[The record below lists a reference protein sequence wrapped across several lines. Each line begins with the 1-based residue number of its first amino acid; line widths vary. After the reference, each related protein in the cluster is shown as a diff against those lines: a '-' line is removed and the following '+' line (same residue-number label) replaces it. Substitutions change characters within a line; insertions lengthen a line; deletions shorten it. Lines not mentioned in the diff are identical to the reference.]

1 MSGQLERSIGELV
14 TANEKLLEDIERERR
29 IDDMRKEFIASVSH
43 ELKTPIAMIQGYAEG
58 LKLNVNED
66 EENRNFYCD
75 VITDE
80 AARMNRLVTQL
91 LSLARI
97 ESGNAIPEIICFDIA
112 EMARRVLRKSRL
124 VLEERGIDASIEG
137 EEHSLVSADY
147 DMIEQ
152 VLTNYITNAVDHTS
166 GDNKLRVRIDSGAD
180 KVRVSVFNSGDPI
193 PPESID
199 SIWTSFYKTDKAR
212 TREHGGTGLGL
223 SIVKA
228 IQDAHGNAYGAA
240 NVRGGVEFWF
250 DVDAAPEAP
259 ETDLD
264 MGVPG

>member
-1 MSGQLERSIGELV
+1 
-14 TANEKLLEDIERERR
+14 
-29 IDDMRKEFIASVSH
+29 
-43 ELKTPIAMIQGYAEG
+43 
-58 LKLNVNED
+58 
-66 EENRNFYCD
+66 

-124 VLEERGIDASIEG
+124 VLEERGIDASTEG
-137 EEHSLVSADY
+137 EERSLVSADY

-152 VLTNYITNAVDHTS
+152 VLTNYITNAIDHTS
-166 GDNKLRVRIDSGAD
+166 GDNKLIVRIDNGSD

-228 IQDAHGNAYGAA
+228 IQDAHGDAYGAA
-240 NVRGGVEFWF
+240 NVQGGVEFWF

-259 ETDLD
+259 EIA
-264 MGVPG
+264 

>member
-1 MSGQLERSIGELV
+1 
-14 TANEKLLEDIERERR
+14 
-29 IDDMRKEFIASVSH
+29 
-43 ELKTPIAMIQGYAEG
+43 MIQGYAEG

-91 LSLARI
+91 LSLART

-112 EMARRVLRKSRL
+112 EMACRVLRKSRL

-152 VLTNYITNAVDHTS
+152 VLTNYITNAIDHTS
-166 GDNKLRVRIDSGAD
+166 GDNKLIVRIDNGSD

-240 NVRGGVEFWF
+240 NVEGGVEFWF
-250 DVDAAPEAP
+250 DVDAAPE
-259 ETDLD
+259 TDLD